1 MTQWTLIFRNLAH
14 RKFLSLLTVI
24 SVTVTVA
31 LLVFLILCQASVDEG
46 AKKGY
51 GPFELVIGADGS
63 DSQLV
68 LNTFYHVGAPT
79 GNIPLDV
86 LNQAKENDQVMNAYG
101 MTTGDNYNG
110 FPIVGL
116 EAEYFFTRYG
126 DQKLASGKLYQSLGD
141 VVVGAHVAKSLNLHV
156 GDTFKGGHGV
166 IEEADHSF
174 EEEEGGHHDAHET
187 FAYRITGILPFLNT
201 PDDRAVFTTME
212 YAWAVHGE
220 EQAHKE
226 VTAILIKPKS
236 IGGLPLIKQQYEAI
250 DNVQAAY
257 TSKAVADVLSVV
269 DKGTEM
275 ISLVTV
281 LCMILASIS
290 ILLSLTAAAN
300 ERQKDVGLLRIIG
313 KSKRFIFM
321 SFIGEGLVLVSLGLL
336 IGLAAGH
343 LSGFLFKDILFEY
356 TGIQI
361 KALLFN
367 GQHVLLI
374 VGTILFGLLAML
386 IPSFKMY
393 RIDPMQLFRA

>member
-1 MTQWTLIFRNLAH
+1 MTQWTLIFKNLAH

-31 LLVFLILCQASVDEG
+31 LLVFLILCQVSVNEG
-46 AKKGY
+46 AKRGY

-86 LNQAKENDQVMNAYG
+86 LNQVKENEQVMNAYG

-110 FPIVGL
+110 FPIVGI
-116 EAEYFFTRYG
+116 EAEYFLTRYG
-126 DQKLASGKLYQSLGD
+126 DQKLASGHMYQELGD
-141 VVVGAHVAKSLNLHV
+141 VVVGSHVAKSLNLHV

-166 IEEADHSF
+166 IEEAGHSF
-174 EEEEGGHHDAHET
+174 EEEEEHHDAHET
-187 FAYRITGILPFLNT
+187 FMYRVSGILPFLNT
-201 PDDRAVFTTME
+201 PDDGAVFTTMD
-212 YAWAVHGE
+212 YAWAVHE
-220 EQAHKE
+220 EEHGGTE

-236 IGGLPLIKQQYEAI
+236 IGGVPLIKQQFEAI
-250 DNVQAAY
+250 NNVQAAY
-257 TSKAVADVLSVV
+257 TSKAVADVLDVV

-275 ISLVTV
+275 ISLVTL
-281 LCMILASIS
+281 LCIILASIS

-321 SFIGEGLVLVSLGLL
+321 SFIGEGFVLVSLGLL
-336 IGLAAGH
+336 LGILAGH
-343 LSGFLFKDILFEY
+343 ISGFMFKDILFEY

-361 KALLFN
+361 NALVLS
-367 GQHVLLI
+367 GQHVLLV
-374 VGTILFGLLAML
+374 VGTLLFGLMAML

>member
-1 MTQWTLIFRNLAH
+1 MKQWTLIYKNLTH
-14 RKFLSLLTVI
+14 RKFLSLLTIV

-31 LLVFLILCQASVDEG
+31 LLVFLILCQASVNEG

-51 GPFELVIGADGS
+51 GPYELVIGADGS
-63 DSQLV
+63 DTQLV

-79 GNIPLDV
+79 GNIPLDL
-86 LNQAKENDQVMNAYG
+86 LNQAKENKQVMAAYG

-110 FPIVGL
+110 FPIVGI

-126 DQKLASGKLYQSLGD
+126 DHQLNSGRLYEKLGE

-166 IEEADHSF
+166 LEEADHSF
-174 EEEEGGHHDAHET
+174 EEEEEHHDAHET
-187 FAYRITGILPFLNT
+187 FTYQVSGILPFLNT
-201 PDDRAVFTTME
+201 PDDGAVFTTID
-212 YAWAVHGE
+212 YAWAVHKE
-220 EQAHKE
+220 EENKE

-236 IGGLPLIKQQYEAI
+236 IGGVPLIKQEFEELN
-250 DNVQAAY
+250 NVQAAY
-257 TSKAVADVLSVV
+257 TSRAVADVLNVI
-269 DKGTEM
+269 DRGTE
-275 ISLVTV
+275 IIGLVTV
-281 LCMILASIS
+281 LCVILASIS

-313 KSKRFIFM
+313 KSKSYIFM

-336 IGLAAGH
+336 LGLLAGH
-343 LSGFLFKDILFEY
+343 LSSFMFRDILFEY

-361 KALLFN
+361 NAFVFSSQHLLL
-367 GQHVLLI
+367 VL
-374 VGTILFGLLAML
+374 GTFLFGLLAML

-393 RIDPMQLFRA
+393 RINPLQLFRS

>member
-1 MTQWTLIFRNLAH
+1 MMQWTLIIRNLVH
-14 RKFLSLLTVI
+14 RKFLSLLTIV

-31 LLVFLILCQASVDEG
+31 LLVFLILCQASVNEG

-63 DSQLV
+63 DTQLV

-86 LNQAKENDQVMNAYG
+86 LNQAKSNNQVLAAYG

-110 FPIVGL
+110 FPIVGI
-116 EAEYFFTRYG
+116 EAEYFLTRYG
-126 DQKLASGKLYQSLGD
+126 DHRLASGHLYQKLGE
-141 VVVGAHVAKSLNLHV
+141 VVVGSHVAKSLNLHV

-166 IEEADHSF
+166 MEEADHSF
-174 EEEEGGHHDAHET
+174 EEEEEHHDAHET
-187 FAYRITGILPFLNT
+187 FTYRVSGILPFLNT
-201 PDDRAVFTTME
+201 PDDGAVFTTMD

-220 EQAHKE
+220 EQSHRE

-236 IGGLPLIKQQYEAI
+236 IGGVPLIKQQYEEMN
-250 DNVQAAY
+250 NVQAAY
-257 TSKAVADVLSVV
+257 TSKAVADVLNVV
-269 DKGTEM
+269 DRGAEI

-281 LCMILASIS
+281 LCVILASIS

-313 KSKRFIFM
+313 KSKRFIFL
-321 SFIGEGLVLVSLGLL
+321 SFIGEGLVLVSIGLLLGLL
-336 IGLAAGH
+336 AGH
-343 LSGFLFKDILFEY
+343 LSGFMFKDLLFEY

-361 KALLFN
+361 NALTFS
-367 GQHVLLI
+367 GQHLLLV
-374 VGTILFGLLAML
+374 VGTFLFGLLAML
-386 IPSFKMY
+386 IPSIKMY
-393 RIDPMQLFRA
+393 RIDPLQLFRA